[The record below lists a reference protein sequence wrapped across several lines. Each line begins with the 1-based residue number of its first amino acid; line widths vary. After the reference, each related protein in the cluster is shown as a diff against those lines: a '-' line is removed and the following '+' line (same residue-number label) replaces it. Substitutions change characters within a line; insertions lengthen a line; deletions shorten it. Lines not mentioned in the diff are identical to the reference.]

1 MIRTRPTLTVPT
13 DHPLVSLSNLLELFP
28 KDDVEEAMDLR
39 IVFDDKGGCLLNLRH
54 FHRTPLGYLLDN
66 NGEPLLI
73 DSWCVI
79 PGF

>member
-1 MIRTRPTLTVPT
+1 MIRTRPTLTVPA

-28 KDDVEEAMDLR
+28 KEVAEEAKDLR
-39 IVFDDKGGCLLNLRH
+39 IVFDDKRGCLLHLRH
-54 FHRTPLGYLLDN
+54 YHRTPLGYLLDN

-73 DSWCVI
+73 DSWYVI